1 MDALQKLHPGAVKG
15 KGRDPSIPLDPYEWE
30 INEERQDVAQTN
42 MYDYVDELPWVDGQG
57 STKSAV
63 DNFLGTL
70 GLAWGK
76 W

>member
-1 MDALQKLHPGAVKG
+1 
-15 KGRDPSIPLDPYEWE
+15 
-30 INEERQDVAQTN
+30 